1 MDGLNL
7 LPDAERWPS
16 VGEHLEFEV
25 TQHTLLQ
32 MRLSLVDPDRRGP
45 IWRQDDLAWA
55 RIKARYRV
63 GQLVSGT
70 VEMLTGARQHLVALD
85 DLRCV
90 VDYVGEIP
98 PVVGSVRFYR
108 IAALRDSMQL
118 ILLTLVD

>member
-1 MDGLNL
+1 MPHPGRVGIFVDVDGEDAPGGFVDGLNL

-25 TQHTLLQ
+25 TQHTLGQ

-90 VDYVGEIP
+90 V
-98 PVVGSVRFYR
+98 R
-108 IAALRDSMQL
+108 LRR
-118 ILLTLVD
+118 